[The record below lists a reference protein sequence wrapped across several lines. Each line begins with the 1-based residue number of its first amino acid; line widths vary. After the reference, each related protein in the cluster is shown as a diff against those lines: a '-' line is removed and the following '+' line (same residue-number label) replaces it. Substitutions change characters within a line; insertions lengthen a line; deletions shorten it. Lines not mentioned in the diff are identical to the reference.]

1 MIQKDRKDFSAKL
14 GVYQE
19 GVTAALAEMQR
30 DRIIPRIWAHDHTVW
45 EPEPV
50 EITNRL
56 GWLHSPEA
64 MLETIPRLHALAEQL
79 RAEGFRHAL
88 LLGMGG
94 SSLAPEVFRRTFGV
108 GEGYLDLAI
117 LDSTDP
123 DAVKDWGNRLDLSR
137 TLFIVSTKSGGTVE
151 TFSFFKYFY
160 QQLAS
165 YVGKERVGDHFI
177 AITDPGSGLAEIAQ
191 KHDFRAT
198 FLNDP
203 NIGGRY
209 SALTYFGL
217 VPAAL
222 IGADLKTLLERASTA
237 ASNCKE
243 SIDQN
248 EGVNLGAH
256 LGAILGELAK
266 AGRDKLTLV
275 TSTPISSFA
284 DWVEQLVAESTGKD
298 GTGILPV
305 VGESPGTTDVYG
317 NDRLFVNLRMDG
329 DSTHDEM
336 LNALKANGHPVVR
349 LELKDAYDLGAQ
361 IFYWEM
367 ATAVAGYRLGI
378 HPFDQPNVEA
388 AKVQARKMVSAY
400 HSEGKLPEPTPDLQ
414 LGEITIY
421 LDQKSRIV
429 GNNPGEILNAFLHQA
444 QPGDYVAMQ
453 AYVQPGP
460 EMDEMLGKLR
470 ERIRSHT
477 QLATTIGYGPR
488 FLHSTGQLH
497 KGDAGNGLFIQFTSQ
512 LQGDVAIP
520 DEADLPDSSM
530 SFGVLKLA
538 QALGDRQALLDN
550 RRRIIRIHLGERPVA
565 SLETILKQL
574 I

>member
-1 MIQKDRKDFSAKL
+1 MIQQEGIKFSAKL

-19 GVTAALAEMQR
+19 SVTTALSEMQR

-45 EPEPV
+45 KPEPV
-50 EITNRL
+50 EIANRL

-64 MLETIPRLHALAEQL
+64 MLETISNLHALAKQL
-79 RAEGFRHAL
+79 RAEGYRQAL

-94 SSLAPEVFRRTFGV
+94 SSLAPEVFRKTFGV

-123 DAVKDWGNRLDLSR
+123 DAVKDWLNRLDLSR
-137 TLFIVSTKSGGTVE
+137 TLYIVSTKSGGTVE

-160 QQLAS
+160 QQLIS
-165 YVGKERVGDHFI
+165 HIGKKRVGDHFI
-177 AITDPGSGLAEIAQ
+177 AITDPGSGLADISQ

-237 ASNCKE
+237 ASNCKK

-248 EGVNLGAH
+248 EGINLGAH
-256 LGAILGELAK
+256 IGAILGEMAK

-275 TSTPISSFA
+275 TSAQISSFS
-284 DWVEQLVAESTGKD
+284 DWVEQLVAESTGKN
-298 GTGILPV
+298 GKGILPV
-305 VGESPGTTDVYG
+305 VAESPGTADVYG

-329 DSTHDEM
+329 DSTHDVM
-336 LNALKANGHPVVR
+336 LNGLEAIGHPVVR

-361 IFYWEM
+361 IFFWEM

-378 HPFDQPNVEA
+378 QPFDQPNVEA
-388 AKVQARKMVSAY
+388 AKFQARKMVSAY
-400 HSEGKLPEPTPDLQ
+400 HSEGRLPELTPDLQ
-414 LGEITIY
+414 FGEIAIY
-421 LDQKSRIV
+421 LDQKSHIS
-429 GNNPGEILNAFLHQA
+429 GNNAGEVLKAFLYQA
-444 QPGDYVAMQ
+444 QPGDYVAIQ

-460 EMDEMLGKLR
+460 EMDEILGRLR

-477 QLATTIGYGPR
+477 KLATTIGYGPR

-497 KGDAGNGLFIQFTSQ
+497 KGDAGNGVFIQFTSQ
-512 LQGDVAIP
+512 VQGDVAIP

-550 RRRIIRIHLGERPVA
+550 GRRIIRIHLGEEPVYA
-565 SLETILKQL
+565 LGTILKQL
-574 I
+574 T